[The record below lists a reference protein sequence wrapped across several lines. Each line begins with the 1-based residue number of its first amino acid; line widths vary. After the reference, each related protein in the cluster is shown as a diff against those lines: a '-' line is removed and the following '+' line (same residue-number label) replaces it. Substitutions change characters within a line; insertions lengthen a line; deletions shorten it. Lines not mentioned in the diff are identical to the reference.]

1 MKLAVTLANRKL
13 RQQDWC
19 DGKQEAAAIV
29 GERDMSMKGL
39 NIERAAADSMLRLDK
54 PVNDDCRQ
62 ADRECGNW
70 CQERV
75 DTKAFTGRGNRHGL
89 RQAEDELDRLE
100 QEMRRLAAISKQVAG
115 AAIYLM
121 LHRRR
126 STGYVFLRWREVSGS
141 KRHLSWEQGQAIFYE
156 YAEPMRSWFADL
168 ARHAIEVNVRHLESR
183 KRLRLLRSN
192 VRTRQMLLFAR
203 PMK

>member
-1 MKLAVTLANRKL
+1 MRLVIAHATRKL
-13 RQQDWC
+13 RQDWC

-29 GERDMSMKGL
+29 DERDMSMKGL
-39 NIERAAADSMLRLDK
+39 NIERAADSMLRLGK

-100 QEMRRLAAISKQVAG
+100 QEMRRLAAS
-115 AAIYLM
+115 
-121 LHRRR
+121 
-126 STGYVFLRWREVSGS
+126 REIGRASCRERV
-141 KRHLSWEQGQAIFYE
+141 
-156 YAEPMRSWFADL
+156 
-168 ARHAIEVNVRHLESR
+168 
-183 KRLRLLRSN
+183 
-192 VRTRQMLLFAR
+192 
-203 PMK
+203 

>member
-1 MKLAVTLANRKL
+1 
-13 RQQDWC
+13 
-19 DGKQEAAAIV
+19 
-29 GERDMSMKGL
+29 MKGL
-39 NIERAAADSMLRLDK
+39 NIERAADSMLRLGK

-62 ADRECGNW
+62 ADREYGNW

-75 DTKAFTGRGNRHGL
+75 DTKAFMGRGNRHGL

-168 ARHAIEVNVRHLESR
+168 ARQAIEVNVRHLESR